1 MKGTE
6 VFDVLK
12 DIGATLLHHANSVTT
27 SNTFLEQGGL
37 ASRGFVEDHGLKQ
50 TPQSSDEI
58 DKKYGIWDRI
68 FVDHVDIHDRGGRRK
83 GPNQYGP
90 VLFRFDLDILHG
102 LPAAT
107 EVLVTKTNPVHWYDN
122 QADSDRWFE
131 TAEELAKSIRFGD
144 FDKMLVIKTPSGKLD
159 FPNDRAQIIL
169 DDPRRQVSSGEDA
182 YTHAEKRLKVA
193 ATVGQVKAYIER
205 RECQVGCICIE
216 KYATYKPERIDFW
229 FT

>member
-1 MKGTE
+1 MPKQGSQS
-6 VFDVLK
+6 VPS
-12 DIGATLLHHANSVTT
+12 GGANSDD
-27 SNTFLEQGGL
+27 QKG
-37 ASRGFVEDHGLKQ
+37 
-50 TPQSSDEI
+50 PIQSSEI
-58 DKKYGIWDRI
+58 I
-68 FVDHVDIHDRGGRRK
+68 
-83 GPNQYGP
+83 
-90 VLFRFDLDILHG
+90 
-102 LPAAT
+102 
-107 EVLVTKTNPVHWYDN
+107 
-122 QADSDRWFE
+122 
-131 TAEELAKSIRFGD
+131 
-144 FDKMLVIKTPSGKLD
+144 IKTPSGKLD